1 MTEQTQ
7 TRESKKIRRVLKLV
21 GYKYFDSA
29 SGQKVDLSFLDE
41 NPYQYNGIKAYSFT
55 MTSAWLKQLTD
66 YSKVSMGIGCYYD
79 VITKYNF
86 DFKADYIVAIYP
98 HQELDSL
105 PQFNVKVE
113 EVPF

>member
-1 MTEQTQ
+1 MSEQIQ

-29 SGQKVDLSFLDE
+29 TGQKADLSFLDE
-41 NPYQYNGIKAYSFT
+41 NPYQYNGIKAYSFV
-55 MTSAWLKQLTD
+55 MTSAWLKQLTE
-66 YSKVSMGIGCYYD
+66 YSKVSMAIGCKYD

-105 PQFNVKVE
+105 PNFNVKVE
-113 EVPF
+113 ELPF